1 MSIAELKKSVEKI
14 SGGKAIKACDYD
26 NYHYLFVFDGAN
38 PYYLVNKE
46 NGKSLSINPLMDF
59 DKFIDATENRVI
71 KTW

>member
-1 MSIAELKKSVEKI
+1 MSINELKTRIEQI

-26 NYHYLFVFDGAN
+26 QYHYLFVFNGPN

-46 NGKSLSINPLMDF
+46 NGKGLSINPLMDF
-59 DKFIDATENRVI
+59 DKFVDATENRVI

>member
-1 MSIAELKKSVEKI
+1 MSIAELKKNIEKI

-26 NYHYLFVFDGAN
+26 QHHYLFVFEGAN

-46 NGKSLSINPLMDF
+46 NGKSLSINPLTDF
-59 DKFIDATENRVI
+59 DKFVDATENRVI

>member
-1 MSIAELKKSVEKI
+1 MSITELKSRLERI

-26 NYHYLFVFDGAN
+26 QYNYLFVFEGAN
-38 PYYLVNKE
+38 PYYLANKE

-59 DKFIDATENRVI
+59 DKFVDATENRVI